1 MSKQNEM
8 QQDTADAFCALKK
21 RKALV
26 VIGTGGGKTR
36 AVMLVI
42 QKLQPKRVL
51 FLSESTL
58 GRDITMPAEMRKWG
72 LEDYIPK
79 TEFVTYQLAYKWKKK
94 DKPLNN
100 YLVIADEVD
109 FAMTAQYGK
118 FFKEYADIDTFAM
131 TGFVP
136 EHKYEEFKQYLPL
149 LINIDTTKLQ
159 DRKIVNKTRLIFVQ
173 YCLSKIKDIPI
184 TYKRGNEAKTFFQSE
199 NGSYEYFMKQER
211 KYRAK
216 LAEAEREDDEK
227 AISSCEYMLSTHIPR
242 KRAEFLFNLN
252 SSADIVHRLKKE
264 ILTTPE
270 NKVMIFSERT
280 AQADKMSKH
289 TYHGKNKKSMND
301 KVFDD
306 FNNGKIREMAV
317 CSKINRGA
325 NMVGLNYS
333 IYESFKND
341 VTAATQ
347 RNGRML
353 RLVQEDTGTNYVLL
367 PYYITEI
374 IEIVENKDGTK
385 TEEKKN
391 VIKPTRAVA
400 WAREMFSAL
409 NLTNI
414 EQELVDF
421 CGLNIGKIT

>member
-1 MSKQNEM
+1 M
-8 QQDTADAFCALKK
+8 QQDTANAFCALKK

-42 QKLQPKRVL
+42 QKLQPKKVL

-72 LEDYIPK
+72 LEDYIDK
-79 TEFVTYQLAYKWKKK
+79 TEFVTYQLVYKWKKK
-94 DKPLNN
+94 DKPLDD

-109 FAMTAQYGK
+109 FAMTEQYGK
-118 FFKEYADIDTFAM
+118 FFKEYADVDTFAM

-136 EHKYEEFKQYLPL
+136 THKYEAFKQYLPL
-149 LINIDTTKLQ
+149 LVHIDTSELQ
-159 DRKIVNKTRLIFVQ
+159 DKKIVNKTKLIFVQ
-173 YCLSKIKDIPI
+173 YCLNKIKDIPI
-184 TYKRGNEAKTFFQSE
+184 TYKRGEESKTFKQSE
-199 NGSYEYFMKQER
+199 NGMYEYFMKQER

-216 LAEAEREDDEK
+216 LAEAERNDDEK
-227 AISSCEYMLSTHIPR
+227 AISSCEYMLSTNIPR
-242 KRAEFLFNLN
+242 KRAEFLFNLA
-252 SSADIVHRLKKE
+252 SSADIVHRLKAD
-264 ILTTPE
+264 ILADPK
-270 NKVMIFSERT
+270 NKVIIFSERT
-280 AQADKMSKH
+280 TQADKMSKH
-289 TYHGKNKKSMND
+289 TYHGKNKKSVND

-306 FNNGKIREMAV
+306 FNKGKIREMAV

-333 IYESFKND
+333 IYESFKNN

-353 RLVQEDTGTNYVLL
+353 RLDQEDKGVNYILL
-367 PYYITEI
+367 PYYLAEVTKKKENSDGT
-374 IEIVENKDGTK
+374 IVEIK
-385 TEEKKN
+385 EN
-391 VIKPTRAVA
+391 VIKPTRAVT
-400 WAREMFSAL
+400 WAREMFSSL